1 MGEDVRGSSGGPR
14 ATRAFTKAMLRDLHA
29 LEAMVADGLFES
41 DVRRIGA
48 EQEMFLVN
56 EGFRP
61 APVALEVLERLEGP
75 FTTELA
81 LYNLEANV
89 EPRELT
95 GPCFSTLEARVQDLV
110 EAARAAAAEHAAD
123 VILAGILPTLLRS
136 DVTFENITPLE
147 RYYALNAAL
156 AQLRGGEPHRLQI
169 EGIDELYIEDDSVI
183 LESCNT
189 SFQVHLQVG
198 GAEFP
203 EVYNVAQ
210 VVTAPVMAAAVNSP
224 ILFGKHLWNET
235 RIALFQQ
242 SVDARSGTLHVRELV
257 PRVRFGEEWVEE
269 SVCELFQEDV
279 ARFRV
284 LLTTEIAE
292 DPVEVLRRGGAPEL
306 QALRLHNGTVYRW
319 NRPCYGVLNGEP
331 HLRIECRVLPA
342 GPTVVDEVAN
352 AAFWSGFVLGAREA
366 YGDVRERIEFAD
378 AKTNFLAASRHGL
391 EAGFRWLDGKA
402 VAAGRLILD
411 EALPL
416 ARSGLAGAGVASDD
430 IDKYLGIIQERVES
444 GMTGARWILRSL
456 AGMKGH
462 GTRAEQLS
470 AVTAGAIS
478 RQKTGRPCHAWDLAD
493 IREAGGWR
501 LNYLKVEQFMTTSLF
516 TVNEEELVDMVAFLM
531 DRKKIHHVL
540 VEDDAHSLVG
550 LVSYRSVVRLMAEGF
565 DRSTDDAPAVK
576 EVMVRDPVS
585 VTPDTPTLEAID
597 LMRHHGVSC
606 LPVVSDGKLVGIVS
620 ESDFMSI
627 AYELLEARL
636 GPGDA
641 AASAAPARVGATS
654 ASAARADQA
663 GD

>member
-1 MGEDVRGSSGGPR
+1 MGEVVSGSSGGPQ
-14 ATRAFTKAMLRDLHA
+14 AMRAFTKAMLRDLRA
-29 LEAMVADGLFES
+29 LEVMLADGLFES

-56 EGFRP
+56 EGWRP
-61 APVALEVLERLEGP
+61 APVALEVLARLEGP

-81 LYNLEANV
+81 LYNLEANI

-95 GPCFSTLEARVQDLV
+95 GSCFSALQARVWDLV
-110 EAARAAAAEHAAD
+110 EAARVAAHEVGAD
-123 VILAGILPTLLRS
+123 VILTGILPTLLRS
-136 DVTFENITPLE
+136 DVTLDNITPHE

-169 EGIDELYIEDDSVI
+169 EGIDDLYIEDDSVI

-198 GAEFP
+198 GAEFA

-224 ILFGKHLWNET
+224 ILFGKHLWDET

-242 SVDARSGTLHVRELV
+242 SVDARSGTLHVRELS
-257 PRVRFGEEWVEE
+257 PRVRFGEGWLED
-269 SVCELFQEDV
+269 SVTELFQEDV

-284 LLTTEIAE
+284 LLTSEMEE
-292 DPVEVLRRGGAPEL
+292 DPMEVLRRGGAPQL
-306 QALRLHNGTVYRW
+306 HALRLHNGTVYRW
-319 NRPCYGVLNGEP
+319 NRACYGVTNGAP

-366 YGDVRERIEFAD
+366 YGDIRARIDFAD
-378 AKTNFLAASRHGL
+378 AKANFLAASRHGL
-391 EAGFRWLDGKA
+391 EAGFRWLDGRA
-402 VAAGRLILD
+402 VGARRLILD

-416 ARSGLAGAGVASDD
+416 ARSGLAGAGVSSED
-430 IDKYLGIIQERVES
+430 IDKYLGILRDRVE
-444 GMTGARWILRSL
+444 TGLTGSRWILRSL
-456 AGMKGH
+456 TGMKGH
-462 GTRAEQLS
+462 GTRAERLS
-470 AVTAGAIS
+470 AVTAGAIA
-478 RQKTGRPCHAWDLAD
+478 RQKEGRPCHEWGDAN

-516 TVNEEELVDMVAFLM
+516 TVHEDELVDLVAFLM
-531 DRKKIHHVL
+531 DKKRIHHVL

-576 EVMVRDPVS
+576 TIMARDPVS
-585 VTPDTPTLEAID
+585 VAPDTPTLEAID
-597 LMRHHGVSC
+597 LMRQHGVTC
-606 LPVVSDGKLVGIVS
+606 LPVVSEGKLVGIVS

-627 AYELLEARL
+627 AYELLESRL
-636 GPGDA
+636 
-641 AASAAPARVGATS
+641 R
-654 ASAARADQA
+654 A
-663 GD
+663 GDGGGDRPAVRGQLE

>member
-1 MGEDVRGSSGGPR
+1 MGEKVVGSSGDPQ
-14 ATRAFTKAMLRDLHA
+14 AMRAFTKAMLRDLHA
-29 LEAMVADGLFES
+29 LEAMVEKRMFES
-41 DVRRIGA
+41 EVRRIGA

-56 EGFRP
+56 EGWRP
-61 APVALEVLERLEGP
+61 APVALEVLKQLDGP

-89 EPRELT
+89 EPHELA
-95 GPCFSTLEARVQDLV
+95 GSCFSTLESRVRELVGEART
-110 EAARAAAAEHAAD
+110 AAAAVGAD

-136 DVTFENITPLE
+136 DVTFENITPHE

-156 AQLRGGEPHRLQI
+156 GQLRGGEPHRLQI

-198 GAEFP
+198 GAEFA
-203 EVYNVAQ
+203 EVYNTAQ

-242 SVDARSGTLHVRELV
+242 SVDARSGTLHVRELS
-257 PRVRFGEEWVEE
+257 PRVRFGEDWVES
-269 SVCELFQEDV
+269 SVVELFQEDV

-284 LLTTEIAE
+284 LLTSEIGE
-292 DPVEVLRRGGAPEL
+292 DPMDVLRSGSAPML

-319 NRPCYGVLNGEP
+319 NRPCYGVNNGHA

-342 GPTVVDEVAN
+342 GPTVADEVAN
-352 AAFWSGFVLGAREA
+352 AAFWAGFVLGAREA
-366 YGDVRERIEFAD
+366 YGDVRARIDFAD
-378 AKTNFLAASRHGL
+378 AKANFLAASRHGL

-402 VAAGRLILD
+402 VGARRLILD

-416 ARSGLAGAGVASDD
+416 ARSGLAGAGVSGSDV
-430 IDKYLGIIQERVES
+430 DKYLGIVHDRVES
-444 GMTGARWILRSL
+444 GRTGARWILDSL
-456 AGMKGH
+456 AGMKGQ
-462 GTRAEQLS
+462 GTRTERLS
-470 AVTAGAIS
+470 AVTAGTIT
-478 RQKTGRPCHAWDLAD
+478 RQKSERPCHEWDVAD
-493 IREAGGWR
+493 IKEAGGWR

-516 TVNEEELVDMVAFLM
+516 TVHEDELVDMVAFLM

-565 DRSTDDAPAVK
+565 DSATDEAPAVK
-576 EVMVRDPVS
+576 TIMVRDPVS
-585 VTPDTPTLEAID
+585 VAPQTPTLEAID
-597 LMRHHGVSC
+597 LMRQEGVSC
-606 LPVVSDGKLVGIVS
+606 LPVVSAGKLVGIVS
-620 ESDFMSI
+620 ESDFMSL

-636 GPGDA
+636 G
-641 AASAAPARVGATS
+641 AR
-654 ASAARADQA
+654 
-663 GD
+663 

>member
-1 MGEDVRGSSGGPR
+1 VTDSGDGAR
-14 ATRAFTKAMLRDLHA
+14 ATRAFTKAMLRDLRA
-29 LEAMVADGLFES
+29 LESMVAEDMFES

-56 EGFRP
+56 EGGRP

-81 LYNLEANV
+81 LYNLEANI

-95 GPCFSTLEARVQDLV
+95 GACFSALDARVRSLV
-110 EAARAAAAEHAAD
+110 DAARAAAAEVQAD
-123 VILAGILPTLLRS
+123 VILTGILPTLLRS
-136 DVTFENITPLE
+136 DVTFSNITPHD

-156 AQLRGGEPHRLQI
+156 SQLRGGEPHRLQI

-198 GAEFP
+198 GAEFA
-203 EVYNVAQ
+203 EIYNVAQ

-224 ILFGKHLWNET
+224 VLFGKHLWNET

-242 SVDARSGTLHVRELV
+242 SVDARSGTVHVRELS
-257 PRVRFGEEWVEE
+257 PRVRFGEDWLED
-269 SVCELFQEDV
+269 SVAELFQEDV

-284 LLTTEIAE
+284 LLTSEIDE
-292 DPVEVLRRGGAPEL
+292 DPIEVLRAGAAPKL

-319 NRPCYGVLNGEP
+319 NRPCYGVMDGVP

-352 AAFWSGFVLGAREA
+352 AAFWSGLVLGAREA
-366 YGDVRERIEFAD
+366 YGDVRSRIDFAD
-378 AKTNFLAASRHGL
+378 AKANFLAASRHGL
-391 EAGFRWLDGKA
+391 EAGFRWLDGRA
-402 VAAGRLILD
+402 VGARRLILD

-416 ARSGLAGAGVASDD
+416 ARAGLAEAGVSATDV
-430 IDKYLGIIQERVES
+430 DKYLGIVRDRVET
-444 GMTGARWILRSL
+444 GVTGARWILRSL

-462 GTRAEQLS
+462 GTRTERLS
-470 AVTAGAIS
+470 AVTAGAIA
-478 RQKTGRPCHAWDLAD
+478 RERTQRPCHEWDDAD

-516 TVNEEELVDMVAFLM
+516 TVHEDELVDMVAFLM
-531 DRKKIHHVL
+531 DKKKIHQVL

-565 DRSTDDAPAVK
+565 DRATDVAPAVK
-576 EVMVRDPVS
+576 AVMVRDPVS
-585 VTPDTPTLEAID
+585 VTPDTPTLAAID
-597 LMRHHGVSC
+597 LMRQHGVSC
-606 LPVVSDGKLVGIVS
+606 LPVVSEGKLVGVVS

-627 AYELLEARL
+627 AYELLEGQL
-636 GPGDA
+636 
-641 AASAAPARVGATS
+641 GATQGS
-654 ASAARADQA
+654 GARPAAKGQA
-663 GD
+663 G